1 MIPLSSSFSLI
12 TRGLFALLLAP
23 FALMSL
29 PSSQLPVPVVQTYG
43 RTDVYFQKTW
53 YFHVHRKECQMDKHG
68 NLNLSSPIVQRVLR
82 LRERVAQEGALIV
95 PLSLDNHPD
104 TTDTLQAKKSYQ
116 WQMWQKSD
124 FFAYIEDEPGYRCKD

>member
-1 MIPLSSSFSLI
+1 
-12 TRGLFALLLAP
+12 
-23 FALMSL
+23 
-29 PSSQLPVPVVQTYG
+29 
-43 RTDVYFQKTW
+43 
-53 YFHVHRKECQMDKHG
+53 MDKHG

-82 LRERVAQEGALIV
+82 LRERMAQESALIV

-104 TTDTLQAKKSYQ
+104 TADTLQAKKSYQ